1 MSVVLALA
9 RGTSVVTESIFDNRF
24 RYVDELIRMG
34 ANIQVESNIAIINGI
49 EQFSGTSVTV
59 PDLRAGAA
67 LVIAGL
73 AAQGV
78 SAVSYTHLDVYKRQ
92 VSICVNLGWKDKN
105 PANELSELLLS
116 LIHICLLDQ

>member
-34 ANIQVESNIAIINGI
+34 ASIQVESNIAIINGI

-78 SAVSYTHLDVYKRQ
+78 SVLEDIVYIKRGYEDFAEKLT
-92 VSICVNLGWKDKN
+92 SLGGIIEEVETEKDIQRFRPEKWHN
-105 PANELSELLLS
+105 
-116 LIHICLLDQ
+116 

>member
-1 MSVVLALA
+1 MHQKASVFF
-9 RGTSVVTESIFDNRF
+9 IFSLLFINQRSPISCAIF
-24 RYVDELIRMG
+24 
-34 ANIQVESNIAIINGI
+34 QVESNIAIINGI

-78 SAVSYTHLDVYKRQ
+78 SVLEDIVYIKRGYEDFAEKLT
-92 VSICVNLGWKDKN
+92 SLGGIIEEVETEKDIQRFRLKN
-105 PANELSELLLS
+105 GTTNW
-116 LIHICLLDQ
+116 

>member
-1 MSVVLALA
+1 M
-9 RGTSVVTESIFDNRF
+9 RGIPVRIEVGPKDI
-24 RYVDELIRMG
+24 ELSLIHIQMCIRDRG

-78 SAVSYTHLDVYKRQ
+78 SVLEDIVYIKRGYEDFAEKLT
-92 VSICVNLGWKDKN
+92 SLGGIIEEVETEKDIQRFRLKN
-105 PANELSELLLS
+105 GTTNW
-116 LIHICLLDQ
+116 

>member
-1 MSVVLALA
+1 M
-9 RGTSVVTESIFDNRF
+9 
-24 RYVDELIRMG
+24 DELIRMG

-67 LVIAGL
+67 LVIEGL

-78 SAVSYTHLDVYKRQ
+78 S
-92 VSICVNLGWKDKN
+92 
-105 PANELSELLLS
+105 
-116 LIHICLLDQ
+116 CLLYTSYLQQSPKVKGFRCMMCEL

>member
-1 MSVVLALA
+1 MQPQMSVVLALA

-34 ANIQVESNIAIINGI
+34 ASIQVESNIAIINGI

-78 SAVSYTHLDVYKRQ
+78 SVLEDIVYIKRGYEDFAEKLTSLAVSSRKWRQ
-92 VSICVNLGWKDKN
+92 RRISSVS
-105 PANELSELLLS
+105 A
-116 LIHICLLDQ
+116 